1 MNILFL
7 DQFSTVG
14 GGQRSLLELL
24 PMVVKRGW
32 NVRVAVPAEGV
43 YSRQLKAS
51 GFAVNFICCG
61 AYTSGRKNVSDIAR
75 YAWKTPQIT
84 KRILEIVTAHRID
97 LLYVNG
103 PRLLPAAALVAR
115 QLSIPLLFH
124 SHHRISQ
131 ETGVRLAGES
141 LRWARAEVV
150 ACCSFAAEPLQPY
163 LRTDKVRIVY
173 NGVPEMRC
181 RRRRSDTSSR
191 CIGVIGRIEP
201 EKGQMQFV
209 GAARMLQEQFPD
221 CQFLVVGA
229 PLFSS
234 PQYSETVMEAARD
247 LPFRFA
253 GWQDDIS
260 SVFANLD
267 LLVVPSTPADST
279 PRVIVEAFSAGVP
292 VVAFAAGGIPEI
304 VKDGQTGFLTS
315 DFTAAALAAR
325 IRSVLDMHSG
335 TLRAIVQEAK
345 ETWRE
350 RYTLSR
356 FQEDIADAIVHVSS
370 RMRVQNS
377 AAATIARTAAVARTA
392 E

>member
-7 DQFSTVG
+7 DQFSIVG

-24 PMVVKRGW
+24 PIIVKRGW
-32 NVRVAVPAEGV
+32 NVRIAVPGEGV
-43 YSRQLKAS
+43 YSRQLEAS
-51 GFAVNFICCG
+51 GFPVEFISCG
-61 AYTSGRKNVSDIAR
+61 VYTSGRKNASDIAR
-75 YAWKTPQIT
+75 YAWKTPQVT
-84 KRILEIVTAHRID
+84 KKILELVTAHHID

-103 PRLLPAAALVAR
+103 PRLLPPAALVAR
-115 QLSIPLLFH
+115 KLSIPLLFH

-131 ETGVRLAGES
+131 EAGVRLAGES

-163 LRTDKVRIVY
+163 LSRDKVRIVY
-173 NGVPEMRC
+173 NGVPEMRLHK
-181 RRRRSDTSSR
+181 RGSISSPR
-191 CIGVIGRIEP
+191 CIGVIGRVEP
-201 EKGQMQFV
+201 EKGQSQFV
-209 GAARMLQEQFPD
+209 GAARILREQFPG

-234 PQYSETVMEAARD
+234 PSYSEAVAAAARD
-247 LPFRFA
+247 LPFQFT
-253 GWQDDIS
+253 GWQQDIS
-260 SVFANLD
+260 SVFAKLD

-279 PRVIVEAFSAGVP
+279 PRVIIEAFSAGVP

-304 VKDGQTGFLTS
+304 IRDGETGFLAS
-315 DFTAAALAAR
+315 DFTPEALAAC
-325 IRSVLDMHSG
+325 IGSVLDMNSRK
-335 TLRAIVQEAK
+335 LQRIVQEAK

-356 FQEDIADAIVHVSS
+356 FQEDIAEAIGHVSS
-370 RMRVQNS
+370 RINIQNS
-377 AAATIARTAAVARTA
+377 PAATVARTAALARSA

>member
-32 NVRVAVPAEGV
+32 SVRVAVPGEGS
-43 YSRQLKAS
+43 YSQQLKAA
-51 GFAVNFICCG
+51 GFPVEFISCG
-61 AYTSGRKNVSDIAR
+61 VYTSGRKNISDIAR
-75 YAWKTPQIT
+75 YASNTPQIT
-84 KRILEIVTAHRID
+84 KRIFEIVSAHHID

-115 QLSIPLLFH
+115 RLSIPLLFH

-131 ETGVRLAGES
+131 ETGIRLAGES
-141 LRWARAEVV
+141 IRWARAEVV

-163 LRTDKVRIVY
+163 LSRDKARIIY
-173 NGVPEMRC
+173 NGVSEMRC
-181 RRRRSDTSSR
+181 RRTSNKSHR

-201 EKGQMQFV
+201 EKGQIQFV
-209 GAARMLQEQFPD
+209 SAARILRERFAD
-221 CQFLVVGA
+221 CQFLLAGA

-234 PQYSETVMEAARD
+234 PEYSETVTAAARD

-253 GWQDDIS
+253 GWQQDIS
-260 SVFANLD
+260 SVFAKLD
-267 LLVVPSTPADST
+267 LLVVPSSPADST
-279 PRVIVEAFSAGVP
+279 PRVIIEAFSAGVP

-304 VKDGQTGFLTS
+304 VKDGQTGFL
-315 DFTAAALAAR
+315 AADSTPEALADR
-325 IRSVLDMHSG
+325 MGSVLDMHPG
-335 TLRAIVQEAK
+335 KLHEVIQQAK

-356 FQEDIADAIVHVSS
+356 FQEDVAEAIGHVSS
-370 RMRVQNS
+370 RRSVQNS
-377 AAATIARTAAVARTA
+377 AAATVARAAALASTA